1 MRPARESGFL
11 LLEIIN
17 ELLNSMKPLLEQY
30 GYLALVVSIFLEGVG
45 IPMPGQSLLIAAS
58 ILSTDQVMNL
68 STVMILSW
76 LSCFSGN
83 TCGYLIG
90 YHFEGWLDK
99 KGYISGPR
107 IAKLQYT
114 IQKYGPACLV
124 VSRFIEGMKQ
134 FMPLACGV
142 AKMPRKEFLLG
153 NALASTIWVLV
164 FSLLTNYVFENIS
177 SLDHLYRQYKY
188 FVWVIAAALFV
199 WMVSGI
205 IKRKKTKSAK

>member
-1 MRPARESGFL
+1 MEF
-11 LLEIIN
+11 IN

-45 IPMPGQSLLIAAS
+45 VPMPVQSLLIAAS
-58 ILSTDQVMNL
+58 ILSSEQIMNL
-68 STVMILSW
+68 TSVMVVSW
-76 LSCFSGN
+76 LSCFFGN

-90 YHFEGWLDK
+90 YYFEGWLDK
-99 KGYISGPR
+99 KGYISGSKIIR
-107 IAKLQYT
+107 LQYA

-142 AKMPRKEFLLG
+142 AKMPRNEFLLG

-164 FSLLTNYVFENIS
+164 FGLLAHFAFENIS
-177 SLDHLYRQYKY
+177 SLGHLYRQYKY
-188 FVWVIAAALFV
+188 VVWIIAAILFV
-199 WMVSGI
+199 WMVLAI
-205 IKRKKTKSAK
+205 IKRKKTSQSNNRT